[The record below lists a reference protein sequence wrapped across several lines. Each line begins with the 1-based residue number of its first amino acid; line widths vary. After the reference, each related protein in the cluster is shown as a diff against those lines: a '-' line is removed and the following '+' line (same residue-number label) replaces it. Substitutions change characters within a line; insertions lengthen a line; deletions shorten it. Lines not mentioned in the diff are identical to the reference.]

1 MADILPR
8 VEAEFRLDPDEDL
21 NKLPT
26 ELLDREEG
34 DDGRAFP
41 AGGWCDPTRPTL
53 CTTCARSLTDL
64 NRAAAGMTSQ
74 IDDEDW

>member
-26 ELLDREEG
+26 ELLDRKKAAMDERFLREG
-34 DDGRAFP
+34 GA
-41 AGGWCDPTRPTL
+41 T
-53 CTTCARSLTDL
+53 
-64 NRAAAGMTSQ
+64 
-74 IDDEDW
+74 